1 MKKKR
6 VNKIEKPV
14 FHRMFL
20 KKLLAWLMVAIVI
33 GFVGSKFAIQ
43 VYNNYMESEWRDCS
57 TEMYSQVEKI
67 VKDYYEDEKQ
77 SVSKKNTEEK
87 ATFPPHEL
95 ALSVDELNEA
105 EKKEQF
111 KLWIEFEAYVNSH
124 YDTAYMLLEADTLDT
139 VAQSPYNKM
148 YWLARPEEDVDDSEN
163 EIEENFTIYACEDEA
178 VVEKFRNAYAEIDY
192 DKEGVLKVW
201 VEDMYVD
208 GFTCVPGKVKL
219 IGLSFS
225 GVIDYNNVV
234 KELDF
239 TPDDI
244 TGYTHIV
251 TDHMVENKELIGP
264 YWYHNDM
271 SEMDGFIE
279 EIKEKLIADTVFKEE
294 LENAS
299 GYGVQ
304 YTTNGN
310 LKLVDFTS
318 LSVGEGDSAK
328 EFWFVTLNQNTFW
341 EMYQTELILIYV
353 GLVFFSIVV
362 AWITSYTAYIKQ
374 KSFYEMDQYRR
385 NMTNTMAHDLKSPL
399 MVISG
404 FAENLLEQD
413 LAEKPKHFTSS
424 ILDNVQYMNQIID
437 KVLELSKV
445 ESAEYKLQKE
455 DVDLRKI
462 SEKLVENYTSQMD
475 ERGLEIRLSGECVV
489 SADELC
495 MMQVL
500 DNLIGNAVKYS
511 IEGSVIEIQLSDNKY
526 RIANTSS
533 VDFDVDVKDLT
544 TPFVKGDNSRSGKK
558 GSGIGL
564 AIVKNLVEQHGYHLE
579 IECNDRIFV
588 AEIVW

>member
-33 GFVGSKFAIQ
+33 GFVGSNLAIQ
-43 VYNNYMESEWRDCS
+43 VLGEYMENEQIYYSR
-57 TEMYSQVEKI
+57 EMYHQVESIAKE
-67 VKDYYEDEKQ
+67 YYEYEKQ
-77 SVSKKNTEEK
+77 GEWKKNAGEGVTSSKK
-87 ATFPPHEL
+87 EL
-95 ALSVDELNEA
+95 ALSDDELNEA
-105 EKKEQF
+105 EKEEQF
-111 KLWIEFEAYVNSH
+111 KLWIEYEAYVNSLH
-124 YDTAYMLLEADTLDT
+124 DTAYMLLDADTWEV
-139 VAQSPYNKM
+139 VAQSSYNKI
-148 YWLARPEEDVDDSEN
+148 YWLARIEGDVDDSEKR
-163 EIEENFTIYACEDEA
+163 IEGNYTIYACEDKE
-178 VVEKFRNAYAEIDY
+178 VVEKLRKEYTEVDY
-192 DKEGVLKVW
+192 GKESMLYVW

-208 GFTCVPGKVKL
+208 GFTCVPGKVRL
-219 IGLSFS
+219 VGLNSTGRF
-225 GVIDYNNVV
+225 DYNNVV

-251 TDHMVENKELIGP
+251 TDEMVEKDELIGP
-264 YWYHNDM
+264 YWYHNNM
-271 SEMDGFIE
+271 SKMTEWMEKE
-279 EIKEKLIADTVFKEE
+279 EIADPVFREE
-294 LENAS
+294 LESES
-299 GYGVQ
+299 GYGVH
-304 YTTNGN
+304 YTVKGN
-310 LKLVDFTS
+310 QKHIDYVN
-318 LSVGEGDSAK
+318 LSVGEGDAEK
-328 EFWFVTLNQNTFW
+328 VFWLVTYSQNSFW
-341 EMYQTELILIYV
+341 EMYQTEVILIYV
-353 GLVFFSIVV
+353 GLVSVAFVV
-362 AWITSYTAYIKQ
+362 ALISSYTAYIKQ
-374 KSFYEMDQYRR
+374 KSSYEMDQYRR

-413 LAEKPKHFTSS
+413 LAEKPKHFTGS

-526 RIANTSS
+526 KIANTSS
-533 VDFDVDVKDLT
+533 VDFDVEVKDLT

>member
-33 GFVGSKFAIQ
+33 GFAGSNLAIQ
-43 VYNNYMESEWRDCS
+43 VLGEYMENEQIYYSR
-57 TEMYSQVEKI
+57 EMYHQVESIAKE
-67 VKDYYEDEKQ
+67 YYEYEKQ
-77 SVSKKNTEEK
+77 GEWKKNAGEGVTSSKK
-87 ATFPPHEL
+87 EL
-95 ALSVDELNEA
+95 ALSDDELNEA
-105 EKKEQF
+105 EKEEQF
-111 KLWIEFEAYVNSH
+111 KLWIEYEAYVNSLH
-124 YDTAYMLLEADTLDT
+124 DTAYMLLDADTWEV
-139 VAQSPYNKM
+139 VAQSSYNKI
-148 YWLARPEEDVDDSEN
+148 YWLARIDADDSEKR
-163 EIEENFTIYACEDEA
+163 IEGNYTIYACEDEE
-178 VVEKFRNAYAEIDY
+178 VVEKLREEYTEVDY
-192 DKEGVLKVW
+192 GKESMLYVW

-208 GFTCVPGKVKL
+208 GFTCVPGKVRL
-219 IGLSFS
+219 VGLNSTGRF
-225 GVIDYNNVV
+225 DYNNVV

-251 TDHMVENKELIGP
+251 TDEMVEKDELIGP
-264 YWYHNDM
+264 YWYHNNM
-271 SEMDGFIE
+271 SKMTEWMEKE
-279 EIKEKLIADTVFKEE
+279 EIADPVFREE
-294 LENAS
+294 LESES
-299 GYGVQ
+299 GYGVH
-304 YTTNGN
+304 YTVKGN
-310 LKLVDFTS
+310 QKQIDYVN
-318 LSVGEGDSAK
+318 LSVGEGDAEK
-328 EFWFVTLNQNTFW
+328 VFWLVTYSQNSFW
-341 EMYQTELILIYV
+341 EMYQTEVILIYV
-353 GLVFFSIVV
+353 GLVSVAFVV
-362 AWITSYTAYIKQ
+362 ALISSYTAYIKQ
-374 KSFYEMDQYRR
+374 KSSYEMDQYRR

-526 RIANTSS
+526 KIANTSS
-533 VDFDVDVKDLT
+533 VDFDVEVKDLT

>member
-33 GFVGSKFAIQ
+33 GFAGSNLAIQ
-43 VYNNYMESEWRDCS
+43 VLGEYMENEQIYYSR
-57 TEMYSQVEKI
+57 EMYHQVESIAKE
-67 VKDYYEDEKQ
+67 YYEYEKQ
-77 SVSKKNTEEK
+77 GEWKKNAGEGVTSSKK
-87 ATFPPHEL
+87 EL
-95 ALSVDELNEA
+95 ALSDDELNEA
-105 EKKEQF
+105 EKEEQF
-111 KLWIEFEAYVNSH
+111 KLWIEYEAYVNSLH
-124 YDTAYMLLEADTLDT
+124 DTAYMLLDADTWEV
-139 VAQSPYNKM
+139 VAQSSYNKI
-148 YWLARPEEDVDDSEN
+148 YWLARIEGDVDDSEKR
-163 EIEENFTIYACEDEA
+163 IEGNYTIYACEDEE
-178 VVEKFRNAYAEIDY
+178 VVEKLRKEYTEVDY
-192 DKEGVLKVW
+192 GKESMLYVW

-208 GFTCVPGKVKL
+208 GFTCVPGKVRL
-219 IGLSFS
+219 VGLNSTGRF
-225 GVIDYNNVV
+225 DYNNVV

-251 TDHMVENKELIGP
+251 TDEMVEKDELIGP
-264 YWYHNDM
+264 YWYHNNM
-271 SEMDGFIE
+271 SKMTEWMEKE
-279 EIKEKLIADTVFKEE
+279 EIADPVFREE
-294 LENAS
+294 LESES
-299 GYGVQ
+299 GYGVH
-304 YTTNGN
+304 YTVKGN
-310 LKLVDFTS
+310 QKHIDYVN
-318 LSVGEGDSAK
+318 LSVGEGDAEK
-328 EFWFVTLNQNTFW
+328 VFWLVTYSQNSFW
-341 EMYQTELILIYV
+341 EMYQTEVILIYV
-353 GLVFFSIVV
+353 GLVSVAFVV
-362 AWITSYTAYIKQ
+362 ALISSYTAYIKQ
-374 KSFYEMDQYRR
+374 KSSYEMDQYRR

-526 RIANTSS
+526 KIANTSS
-533 VDFDVDVKDLT
+533 VDFDVEVKDLT

-564 AIVKNLVEQHGYHLE
+564 AIVKNLVEQHGYQLE
-579 IECNDRIFV
+579 LECNDRVFAAV
-588 AEIVW
+588 IVW

>member
-33 GFVGSKFAIQ
+33 GFAGSNLAIQ
-43 VYNNYMESEWRDCS
+43 VLGEYMENEQIYYSR
-57 TEMYSQVEKI
+57 EMYHQVESIAKE
-67 VKDYYEDEKQ
+67 YYEYEKQ
-77 SVSKKNTEEK
+77 GEWKKNAGEGVTSSKK
-87 ATFPPHEL
+87 EL
-95 ALSVDELNEA
+95 ALSDDELNEA
-105 EKKEQF
+105 EKEEQF
-111 KLWIEFEAYVNSH
+111 KLWIEYEAYVNSLH
-124 YDTAYMLLEADTLDT
+124 DTAYMLLDADTWEV
-139 VAQSPYNKM
+139 VAQSSYNKI
-148 YWLARPEEDVDDSEN
+148 YWLARIEGDVDDSEKR
-163 EIEENFTIYACEDEA
+163 IEGNYTIYACEDEE
-178 VVEKFRNAYAEIDY
+178 VVEKLRKEYTEVDY
-192 DKEGVLKVW
+192 GKESMLYVW

-208 GFTCVPGKVKL
+208 GFTCVPGKVRL
-219 IGLSFS
+219 VGLNSTGRF
-225 GVIDYNNVV
+225 DYNNVV

-251 TDHMVENKELIGP
+251 TDEMVEKDELIGP
-264 YWYHNDM
+264 YWYHNNM
-271 SEMDGFIE
+271 SKMTEWMEKE
-279 EIKEKLIADTVFKEE
+279 EIADPVFREE
-294 LENAS
+294 LESES
-299 GYGVQ
+299 GYGVH
-304 YTTNGN
+304 YTVKGN
-310 LKLVDFTS
+310 QKHIDYVN
-318 LSVGEGDSAK
+318 LSVGEGDAEK
-328 EFWFVTLNQNTFW
+328 VFWLVTYSQNSFW
-341 EMYQTELILIYV
+341 EMYQTEVILIYV
-353 GLVFFSIVV
+353 GLVSVAFVV
-362 AWITSYTAYIKQ
+362 ALISSYTAYIKQ
-374 KSFYEMDQYRR
+374 KSSYEMDQYRR

-455 DVDLRKI
+455 HVDLRKI

-526 RIANTSS
+526 KIANTSS
-533 VDFDVDVKDLT
+533 VDFDVEVKDLT

-564 AIVKNLVEQHGYHLE
+564 AIVKNLVEQHGYQLE
-579 IECNDRIFV
+579 LECNDRVFAAV
-588 AEIVW
+588 IVW